1 MTKHEFLK
9 QLKAELAGL
18 PGAERRRQL
27 DYYAELLDDMVEDG
41 MDPEMAVERLGPV
54 SEIANAIFRDNPQAR
69 KGSGRL
75 GLLLGVSCGAA
86 ALVCMAGLPVL
97 DGEPGKAPGSSGG
110 DQGQR
115 GPDGAH
121 RGHPAPDPAPDRAGG
136 A

>member
-1 MTKHEFLK
+1 
-9 QLKAELAGL
+9 
-18 PGAERRRQL
+18 
-27 DYYAELLDDMVEDG
+27 

-86 ALVCMAGLPVL
+86 ALVCMAGLLFWTVSRAKPQEAV
-97 DGEPGKAPGSSGG
+97 EETKVSVA
-110 DQGQR
+110 
-115 GPDGAH
+115 PDGAH

-136 A
+136 T

>member
-75 GLLLGVSCGAA
+75 GLLLG
-86 ALVCMAGLPVL
+86 
-97 DGEPGKAPGSSGG
+97 
-110 DQGQR
+110 
-115 GPDGAH
+115 
-121 RGHPAPDPAPDRAGG
+121 
-136 A
+136 